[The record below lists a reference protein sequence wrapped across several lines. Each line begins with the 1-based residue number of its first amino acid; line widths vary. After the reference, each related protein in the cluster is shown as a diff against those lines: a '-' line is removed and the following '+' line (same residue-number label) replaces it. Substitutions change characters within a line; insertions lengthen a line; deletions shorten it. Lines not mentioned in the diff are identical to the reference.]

1 MENTLVVFEYNRP
14 ASCLHYMSYECL
26 QGAFFHLCITER
38 LARPRNDYV
47 SPPGAASSCTYMRGN
62 TPFRSVLPN
71 MCPFHH
77 CFSCITIAQ
86 LTQHDF
92 RLRNQREPHIAIT
105 PTASTYLFALC
116 NNNQLPCLHAEIPSS
131 VRREFMF
138 DACPDDIRICKGA
151 GIILDHRD

>member
-26 QGAFFHLCITER
+26 QGAFFHLCTTER

-77 CFSCITIAQ
+77 CFSCITMAQ

-92 RLRNQREPHIAIT
+92 RLRNQKGPHIAIT
-105 PTASTYLFALC
+105 PTVGVCTFLPFVTTTSSPACMLRSPAASAVNSCSTRALMTSAYAKE
-116 NNNQLPCLHAEIPSS
+116 QA
-131 VRREFMF
+131 
-138 DACPDDIRICKGA
+138 
-151 GIILDHRD
+151 